1 MTIAEQLA
9 AFAAG
14 VTYDDLSDNVL
25 KQVKLLVL
33 DTIGCAIGSLGAEP
47 VRYLRQQ
54 ADDFGG
60 EGRCTLIGG
69 GMTAPARATFYN
81 TSLVRY
87 LDFNDGYMGPMGTSH
102 PSDNMAPVLAAA
114 EYADAS
120 SLLAARA
127 HSSAFG
133 PTIPFGCESSF
144 RSCNGP
150 RRRSQV

>member
-14 VTYDDLSDNVL
+14 VTYNDLSENVL

-60 EGRCTLIGG
+60 EGR
-69 GMTAPARATFYN
+69 
-81 TSLVRY
+81 
-87 LDFNDGYMGPMGTSH
+87 
-102 PSDNMAPVLAAA
+102 
-114 EYADAS
+114 
-120 SLLAARA
+120 
-127 HSSAFG
+127 
-133 PTIPFGCESSF
+133 
-144 RSCNGP
+144 
-150 RRRSQV
+150 